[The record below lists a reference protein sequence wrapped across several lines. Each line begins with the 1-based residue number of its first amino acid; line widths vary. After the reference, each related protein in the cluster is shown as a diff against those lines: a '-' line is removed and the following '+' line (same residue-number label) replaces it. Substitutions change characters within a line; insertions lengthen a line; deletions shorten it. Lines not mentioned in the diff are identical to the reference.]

1 MTISASSAITKT
13 TYIDSMGLLRL
24 HVQGQAVDLCDHRLA
39 AGLDR
44 REACI
49 ARLPARAA
57 VLDAA
62 GLARLEPRGYDH
74 AVADGQALLDVP
86 AAVAHHLVQPLAER
100 EHRRDRQHR
109 EHEPF

>member
-24 HVQGQAVDLCDHRLA
+24 HVQRRAVDLRDDRLA

-44 REACI
+44 RGARI
-49 ARLPARAA
+49 SRLPARAA

-62 GLARLEPRGYDH
+62 GLARLEPPRDDDP
-74 AVADGQALLDVP
+74 VADGQALLDVP
-86 AAVAHHLVQPLAER
+86 AAISDQFVQALAER
-100 EHRRDRQHR
+100 QHRRDGEHR
-109 EHEPF
+109 K